1 MPLSHVEALALLVVL
16 SALVLVAVFFPAWAW
31 TLALVL
37 FVMPNGG
44 HLGAWL
50 ADRAGGDDVRWLG
63 IALPLIGIF
72 GSAAGYF
79 WLTVWWYRRRASNP
93 ANRTAPLP

>member
-1 MPLSHVEALALLVVL
+1 MPLSHVEALALAAVL
-16 SALVLVAVFFPAWAW
+16 SVLAAVAVFFPDWAW
-31 TLALVL
+31 NLALVL
-37 FVMPNGG
+37 FVIPNGG
-44 HLGAWL
+44 RVGGWL
-50 ADRAGGDDVRWLG
+50 AERAGGDVRWLG